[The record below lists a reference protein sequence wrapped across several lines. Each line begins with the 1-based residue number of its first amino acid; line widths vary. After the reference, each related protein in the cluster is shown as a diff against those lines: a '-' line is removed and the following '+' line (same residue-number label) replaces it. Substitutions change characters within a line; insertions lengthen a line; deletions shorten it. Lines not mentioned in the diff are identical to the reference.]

1 MSDHKHSIL
10 PTAVQTPASVLPPY
24 TEIADESGTKAS
36 AMKDWYSDAQN
47 NILVS
52 RNFRSITKARFTVDP
67 NIRTPVSLLGAVS
80 SWEDGSGSRSSSS
93 KPRNAVE
100 LFVGWG
106 RVDAVVC
113 VLPVSES
120 VLCKEKG
127 YPCRQPVKK
136 NYSPYPDPPPPCLRQ
151 SRLSAGSFIGDVTI
165 KVDMGGFSP
174 HTARLDLKTYTSWG
188 QVAVFLPR
196 SFHGPLVTS
205 CAGIPRLSSTL
216 APLCTPIKEV
226 GRNRHWFVG
235 DVEAWHAAK
244 QHADEASVSSVFGTV
259 WIGYEGEEKEA
270 KKALRWSAVQ
280 WIGHIV
286 VLVVTLRFMR
296 VMLELLLWFVRLM
309 FLTSVSFLS
318 SLWIEYHSTVFS

>member
-10 PTAVQTPASVLPPY
+10 PTAVQTPASVLPPS

-120 VLCKEKG
+120 ALCKAKG
-127 YPCRQPVKK
+127 YPCFQPAEKRGFEMAPCAML
-136 NYSPYPDPPPPCLRQ
+136 SPV
-151 SRLSAGSFIGDVTI
+151 SAGTFIGDVTI
-165 KVDMGGFSP
+165 KVDTGTVGP
-174 HTARLDLKTYTSWG
+174 QNARLRLKAYTYWG

-216 APLCTPIKEV
+216 APVCKPIKEV
-226 GRNRHWFVG
+226 GRKRRWFVG
-235 DVEAWHAAK
+235 DVDAWYAA
-244 QHADEASVSSVFGTV
+244 QEHADGASVSSVFGTV
-259 WIGYEGEEKEA
+259 WIGYEGEEEEA

-280 WIGHIV
+280 WIVHIV

-296 VMLELLLWFVRLM
+296 MMLELLLWFVRLM
-309 FLTSVSFLS
+309 F
-318 SLWIEYHSTVFS
+318 